1 MQKYNTNTM
10 EISEVKLYENGWHAD
25 VDYGERLIT
34 HDTQEIR
41 RFNKIPLTMVRNA
54 SLTKLQLLKLRIDYG
69 ENFPIGLEVKVILE
83 CDNGSR
89 ILLHQLIQRND
100 IYDTRGFP
108 AQGTLTGEMGAHNI
122 IRDIRAEFSYPSRF
136 PFDISDKQIFITYI
150 TLGKLNYGTTLFD
163 DGEMP
168 T

>member
-1 MQKYNTNTM
+1 M
-10 EISEVKLYENGWHAD
+10 EISDNTWHAD

-41 RFNKIPLTMVRNA
+41 CFNKIPLTMVRNT

-69 ENFPIGLEVKVILE
+69 ENFPIGLEVKVILV

-89 ILLHQLIQRND
+89 ILLHQLIQQGD
-100 IYDTRGFP
+100 IYDSRGFP

-122 IRDIRAEFSYPSRF
+122 IRDIRAEFSYPSGF
-136 PFDISDKQIFITYI
+136 PFDISNKQIFITYR

-163 DGEMP
+163 DDEMP